1 MAGNIQVP
9 NNIEDKTILKRFLT
23 DLVLGINS
31 NTLFSGNV
39 QEQNAALVNILVAN
53 PNIDFLNIVSKLTE
67 LRTEILSY
75 VEDNL
80 ETVILQNTKD
90 VAIIAEQ
97 FGTFYEQALAASWYG
112 LSVKA
117 GGVVA
122 GLEIGSL
129 DPDVT
134 TPGDE
139 SSYFRVIADN
149 FIVGKAYEDLTQE
162 EKNYLAAN
170 NLPAFGTVY
179 NEDKTPIPA
188 LVITWDSANQVYK
201 HYFNGIVNFTNVSTG
216 TATLDE
222 VLAVYAQNIATLEE
236 TNDGVVNSFYQN
248 SEPTT
253 MSYGDW
259 WVDTDSS
266 PLKAYRYED
275 VNGKNVGTLYWKDN
289 STNILGKAYISAV
302 GAQATADGKITTFYQ
317 EAVPTAQG
325 IGDMWV
331 KSSTNITYR
340 WNGSTWISIDTAAAI
355 NNGSTTISGG
365 KITTNT
371 LAANVLMPSIGGT
384 TVWSGG
390 ALVSQNFNGNAVG
403 NIGSPTQGF
412 RLSSN
417 AGGTST
423 DPSIY
428 GAYIKG
434 GTIEGVSLIG
444 GSVTISSSVVN
455 NIGPVIIF
463 SSTSAAS
470 LTSASSNF
478 TTLINKNSGYGFNS
492 YRMCKNS
499 QLVTISAIAMSFNA
513 LGTVYIEVST
523 DNGSTWATLASRS
536 INNNSALDY
545 THSNSNSSDSIY
557 RIRATVTPGFTIS
570 ISGTLISSNV

>member
-1 MAGNIQVP
+1 MAGSIQVP
-9 NNIEDKTILKRFLT
+9 NNIEDKTVLKRFLT
-23 DLVLGINS
+23 DLVLGINGNS
-31 NTLFSGNV
+31 LFSGST
-39 QEQNAALVNILVAN
+39 QEQNAALVEIIQNN
-53 PNIDFLNIVSKLTE
+53 PTLNFLDITSKLTE
-67 LRTEILSY
+67 LRKDILTY
-75 VEDNL
+75 VEDNI
-80 ETVILQNTKD
+80 ETVILQNTED
-90 VAIIAEQ
+90 IAVIAEQ
-97 FGTFYEQALAASWYG
+97 FGTFYNQALAASWYG

-117 GGVVA
+117 GGAIA
-122 GLEIGSL
+122 GLEVGSL
-129 DPDVT
+129 DPNVV

-139 SSYFRVIADN
+139 SSYFRIIANN
-149 FIVGKAYEDLTQE
+149 FILGRAYEDLTQE

-170 NLPAFGTVY
+170 NLPNFGTVY
-179 NEDKTPIPA
+179 NAQKQPIPA
-188 LVITWDSANQVYK
+188 LITSWDSASQVYK
-201 HYFNGIVNFTNVSTG
+201 HYFNGIVQFSNIQN
-216 TATLDE
+216 AD
-222 VLAVYAQNIATLEE
+222 YAN
-236 TNDGVVNSFYQN
+236 
-248 SEPTT
+248 
-253 MSYGDW
+253 
-259 WVDTDSS
+259 
-266 PLKAYRYED
+266 
-275 VNGKNVGTLYWKDN
+275 
-289 STNILGKAYISAV
+289 
-302 GAQATADGKITTFYQ
+302 
-317 EAVPTAQG
+317 
-325 IGDMWV
+325 
-331 KSSTNITYR
+331 
-340 WNGSTWISIDTAAAI
+340 AI
-355 NNGSTTISGG
+355 NNGTTTINGG

-371 LAANVLMPSIGGT
+371 VEANVLKPSTGDT

-390 ALVSQNFNGNAVG
+390 ALISQNFNGNAVG
-403 NIGSPTQGF
+403 NIGTPTQGF
-412 RLSSN
+412 RLSSD

-463 SSTSAAS
+463 SSTSAS
-470 LTSASSNF
+470 STTSASSNF

-557 RIRATVTPGFTIS
+557 RIRATVTSGFTIS